1 ETNVGPRAQK
11 QSNFLTQEESQ
22 IPIDFDFGPH
32 LPKSNLLLIFVLEQ
46 SGALYYILLRTLD
59 NIKKCYKEVHGP
71 LRIHGELDDKLTFVG
86 SKHTS
91 LVVTKNFPIVVTTG
105 DLSNTLQHFLLLPD
119 DFETD
124 EVVVEE
130 KVLSGEIKLYL
141 RERIILETISETDN
155 NYLNLIQDPNI
166 DHRMSC
172 VTETGIYIINVNFV
186 PEVRLFLRSSGDN
199 DNLRSTPSSVQF
211 LVCWKVNDKS
221 QPGRCLAGLS
231 FCDALEQKLLIVLGD
246 LRAFTVD
253 VSCSVLDDMGKYDT
267 SRDGVGSGGFAFGSE
282 IQDISKTVKNM
293 LKKSATQP
301 LMCSNQE
308 VQGEDLEKFTVEAL
322 EL

>member
-1 ETNVGPRAQK
+1 
-11 QSNFLTQEESQ
+11 
-22 IPIDFDFGPH
+22 
-32 LPKSNLLLIFVLEQ
+32 
-46 SGALYYILLRTLD
+46 
-59 NIKKCYKEVHGP
+59 
-71 LRIHGELDDKLTFVG
+71 
-86 SKHTS
+86 
-91 LVVTKNFPIVVTTG
+91 
-105 DLSNTLQHFLLLPD
+105 
-119 DFETD
+119 
-124 EVVVEE
+124 
-130 KVLSGEIKLYL
+130 
-141 RERIILETISETDN
+141 
-155 NYLNLIQDPNI
+155 
-166 DHRMSC
+166 
-172 VTETGIYIINVNFV
+172 
-186 PEVRLFLRSSGDN
+186 
-199 DNLRSTPSSVQF
+199 
-211 LVCWKVNDKS
+211 CWKVNDKS